1 MYTRR
6 VFLRLLGVAS
16 AAAALPFPVG
26 CGDNA
31 DADVPLFFDAH
42 QWATVDAATALILP
56 AAERGISA
64 SDARAVRYIDRLLA
78 AFDQVSEAAPP
89 TIFAGGPASG
99 RQPAPDAHGKS
110 TSAFPPADMATF
122 LPLTRAQ
129 EIAWRVRIFGSA
141 ATPGGDFNDAL
152 LGPTVGWRDLYTDAV
167 TRLDAVAAATSP
179 GATFLTLGPA
189 DQQIALATVS
199 SEVSQFGQALIEH
212 TLEGVF
218 CVPEYGGNADRA
230 GWRLA
235 RYDGDSIPLGHAVY
249 DASIDAYVDR
259 PEEPTSTP
267 SPHAISEDFD
277 SAILDALTVAAVGSG
292 GKKFF

>member
-1 MYTRR
+1 MHTRR

-16 AAAALPFPVG
+16 AAAALPFPFG

-42 QWATVDAATALILP
+42 QWATIDLATSMILP
-56 AAERGISA
+56 ATERGISA

-78 AFDQVSEAAPP
+78 AFDVAPP

-110 TSAFPPADMATF
+110 TGTFPPADMATF

-141 ATPGGDFNDAL
+141 ATPGGDFNDGL
-152 LGPTVGWRDLYTDAV
+152 LGATVGWRDLYTDAV
-167 TRLDAVAAATSP
+167 TRLDALAAAASP
-179 GATFLTLGPA
+179 GATFLALGSA
-189 DQQIALATVS
+189 DRQVALATVS
-199 SEVSQFGQALIEH
+199 SDVPQFGQALIEH

-235 RYDGDSIPLGHAVY
+235 RFDGDSIPLGHAVY

-267 SPHAISEDFD
+267 SPHATSEDFD
-277 SAILDALTVAAVGSG
+277 AAILDVLTIAAIGSG